1 MHTASRASLD
11 ASLALGNLT
20 NFTKWSTTKTVFTP
34 YKYAV
39 ELAGCNGTPMSAYF
53 PIIIALKNDFDTAL
67 ANPEFDGV
75 LGPNT
80 SALLA
85 DAVKNRFNFS
95 GAKPSGTHAVGFLD
109 PYQLWAT
116 ALDPFSRC
124 LNIDWDSLIP
134 GGISSVISGF
144 CNWASPG
151 TGPEACE
158 KRRQLGIDFI
168 AFHTGTGFFAQKF
181 DLFPPYPAGH
191 KLTLQEVSDYIM
203 RTGGHDSR
211 LGWWTVHAGSSLL
224 FTEVA
229 RALLSVRITG
239 SMTVERVAKPLKNR
253 VLTKERAKMSSEKAA
268 LLLRVG
274 LNLRFMQAFKATLWD
289 SDDE

>member
-85 DAVKNRFNFS
+85 DAVKIDSTSVVRSLQGHTLSDFW
-95 GAKPSGTHAVGFLD
+95 THISCGQLLWTHFLD
-109 PYQLWAT
+109 A
-116 ALDPFSRC
+116 S
-124 LNIDWDSLIP
+124 
-134 GGISSVISGF
+134 IS
-144 CNWASPG
+144 
-151 TGPEACE
+151 
-158 KRRQLGIDFI
+158 
-168 AFHTGTGFFAQKF
+168 TGT
-181 DLFPPYPAGH
+181 
-191 KLTLQEVSDYIM
+191 V
-203 RTGGHDSR
+203 
-211 LGWWTVHAGSSLL
+211 
-224 FTEVA
+224 
-229 RALLSVRITG
+229 
-239 SMTVERVAKPLKNR
+239 
-253 VLTKERAKMSSEKAA
+253 
-268 LLLRVG
+268 
-274 LNLRFMQAFKATLWD
+274 
-289 SDDE
+289 